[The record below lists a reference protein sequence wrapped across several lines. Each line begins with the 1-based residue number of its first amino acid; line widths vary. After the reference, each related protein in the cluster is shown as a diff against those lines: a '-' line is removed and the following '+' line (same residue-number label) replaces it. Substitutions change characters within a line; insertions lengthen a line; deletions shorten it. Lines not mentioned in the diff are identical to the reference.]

1 MRTLPGQERS
11 DHIENRLRSLR
22 LAKGL
27 SQGALAGIAGV
38 TRQAVCAIETH
49 QYLPTTAV
57 ALRLAHA
64 LDARVEDLFSLGSAG
79 DLIEGELL
87 GCAGRDRTD
96 SSPVRVKIAR
106 VGKRV
111 LVRPVASLGD
121 VLNFTVP
128 ADGLLT
134 PATRIPGGRGTG
146 RNRVQVRLLRDRET
160 VDGAIVVAGCDPAV
174 FLIGEH
180 VRRRLDRASVIGWT
194 MGSAA
199 AVEALKRGEV
209 HVAGLHIVDPRSGES
224 NVPYLRRH
232 FKGWDVKVVTFA
244 AWEQGFMVR
253 QRNPKGIR
261 GVGDLVRKGVSVVN
275 REPGAGARL
284 LLDQRLA
291 ASGIQSRSVRGYHR
305 IAASHLEVARLIADG
320 QADVG
325 VGARSA
331 AGLLGLGF
339 IPIQGERYDLV
350 IPTSLMEAHHN
361 LSVFLDTLVSRTFR
375 SEVEALGG
383 YDTHETG
390 RIVEWQTPVKPR
402 GVRRE
407 G

>member
-1 MRTLPGQERS
+1 MGAERKAELS

-27 SQGALAGIAGV
+27 SQGVLAGMADV
-38 TRQAVCAIETH
+38 TRQAVCAIEGN

-64 LDARVEDLFSLGSAG
+64 LDSRVEELFSLGSAG
-79 DLIEGELL
+79 DLIEGELI
-87 GCAGRDRTD
+87 GCGRTD
-96 SSPVRVKIAR
+96 STATSPVRVNIAR
-106 VGKRV
+106 VGTRI

-134 PATRIPGGRGTG
+134 PATRASGRGGPG
-146 RNRVQVRLLRDRET
+146 RNRVQVRLLRDRQCVERE
-160 VDGAIVVAGCDPAV
+160 IVVAGCDPAV
-174 FLIGEH
+174 FLVGEH

-224 NVPYLRRH
+224 NLPYLRRH

-253 QRNPKGIR
+253 RRNPKGIR
-261 GVGDLVRKGVSVVN
+261 SVDDLARKDVSVVN
-275 REPGAGARL
+275 RETGAGARF

-291 ASGIQSRSVRGYHR
+291 AARIQTRSVRGYHR
-305 IAASHLEVARLIADG
+305 IASSHLDVARLIAEG

-331 AGLLGLGF
+331 ARLLGLEF
-339 IPIQGERYDLV
+339 IPLQVERYDLV
-350 IPTSLMEAHHN
+350 IPTSLLDVHPN

-375 SEVEALGG
+375 NEIEALGG
-383 YDTHETG
+383 YDTQETG
-390 RIVEWQTPVKPR
+390 RIVEWRNPA
-402 GVRRE
+402 G
-407 G
+407 